1 MSNNQ
6 TINMRKIISVNNAIK
21 ISKQIRQEGRAI
33 VLAGGCFD
41 ILHAG
46 HLKFLKAA
54 KKQGDILIILLESD
68 ENIKKI
74 KGVNRPINPQKERAI
89 ILSAIPYIDFIV
101 LLGKMT
107 KDKDYDRLMI
117 QIKPDI
123 VAMTD
128 KDPQIEQRKKQCEMV
143 SAELRIV
150 IKKIDNVS
158 TSSLIQKYNNG
169 KN

>member
-1 MSNNQ
+1 MTKKIL
-6 TINMRKIISVNNAIK
+6 TIEEAARVSEQAKIKGKKII
-21 ISKQIRQEGRAI
+21 
-33 VLAGGCFD
+33 LTGGCFD
-41 ILHAG
+41 ILHLG
-46 HLKFLKAA
+46 HILFLKAA

-74 KGVNRPINPQKERAI
+74 KGVNRPINSQKERAI
-89 ILSAIPYIDFIV
+89 ILSAISYVDHIV

-143 SAELRIV
+143 GAELKV
-150 IKKIDNVS
+150 AIKKINNVS
-158 TSSLIQKYNNG
+158 TSSLIEKYNNG